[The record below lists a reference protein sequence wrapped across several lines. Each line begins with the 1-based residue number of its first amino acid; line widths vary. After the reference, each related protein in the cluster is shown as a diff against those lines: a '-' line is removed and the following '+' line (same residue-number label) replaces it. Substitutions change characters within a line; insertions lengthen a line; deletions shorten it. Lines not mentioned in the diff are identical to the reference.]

1 MEMTA
6 FAKDHGSHGAVWS
19 VSAGNS
25 SLNRDNQMYYSYP
38 NNINSANI
46 ITVASSTADET
57 PSSFTDFG
65 NYTVDIFAP
74 GSNIMSTYPNNEHVY
89 MSGTSMASPH
99 VTGAIAL
106 VKRISQTSQ
115 VLSL

>member
-1 MEMTA
+1 
-6 FAKDHGSHGAVWS
+6 
-19 VSAGNS
+19 
-25 SLNRDNQMYYSYP
+25 MYTYP

-74 GSNIMSTYPNNEHVY
+74 GSNIMSTYPNRVRIYERY
-89 MSGTSMASPH
+89 FDGFAPH

-106 VKRISQTSQ
+106 AKSVFPNESGVELMTS
-115 VLSL
+115 SS